1 MSWSKL
7 SSVFNQNRSNDIEKQ
22 KEQIHELCKQLEENI
37 EKIPENIS
45 NTLNVVEKEF
55 IGFYNEEIN
64 QLYQNFEREYAMRN
78 WQKKQFLKREED
90 LLKQIKWVKNISQK
104 IDDENDM
111 LNITLKEL
119 RNEIED
125 NKLNNSNL
133 QRWFKKRTE
142 KNQAKD
148 LRGM

>member
-1 MSWSKL
+1 M
-7 SSVFNQNRSNDIEKQ
+7 FNQNRTNDIEKQ
-22 KEQIHELCKQLEENI
+22 KEQIHELCRQLEENI
-37 EKIPENIS
+37 DKIPENIS
-45 NTLNVVEKEF
+45 NTINVVEKEF

-104 IDDENDM
+104 IDDENDT
-111 LNITLKEL
+111 LNLTLREL

-125 NKLNNSNL
+125 NKLNNDKL
-133 QRWFKKRTE
+133 QRYFNKRIE
-142 KNQAKD
+142 KNKTED
-148 LRGM
+148 W

>member
-1 MSWSKL
+1 M
-7 SSVFNQNRSNDIEKQ
+7 FNQNRTNDIEKQ
-22 KEQIHELCKQLEENI
+22 KEQIHDLCRQLEENI
-37 EKIPENIS
+37 DKIPENIS
-45 NTLNVVEKEF
+45 NTINVVEKEF

-104 IDDENDM
+104 IDDENDT
-111 LNITLKEL
+111 LNLTLREL

-125 NKLNNSNL
+125 NKLNNDKL
-133 QRWFKKRTE
+133 QRYFNQRTE
-142 KNQAKD
+142 KNKTED
-148 LRGM
+148 WRGV

>member
-1 MSWSKL
+1 MSQSEL
-7 SSVFNQNRSNDIEKQ
+7 ISVFNQNRTNDIEKQ
-22 KEQIHELCKQLEENI
+22 KEQIHELCRQLEENI
-37 EKIPENIS
+37 DKIPENIS
-45 NTLNVVEKEF
+45 NTINVVEKEF

-104 IDDENDM
+104 IDDENDT
-111 LNITLKEL
+111 LNLTLREL

-125 NKLNNSNL
+125 NKLNNDKL
-133 QRWFKKRTE
+133 QRYFNKRIEENKTE
-142 KNQAKD
+142 D
-148 LRGM
+148 W

>member
-1 MSWSKL
+1 M
-7 SSVFNQNRSNDIEKQ
+7 FNQNRTNDIEKQ
-22 KEQIHELCKQLEENI
+22 KEQIHELCRQLEENI
-37 EKIPENIS
+37 DKIPENIS
-45 NTLNVVEKEF
+45 NTINVVEKEF

-104 IDDENDM
+104 IDDENDT
-111 LNITLKEL
+111 LNLTLREL

-125 NKLNNSNL
+125 NKLNNDKL
-133 QRWFKKRTE
+133 QRYFNKRIKENKTE
-142 KNQAKD
+142 D
-148 LRGM
+148 W